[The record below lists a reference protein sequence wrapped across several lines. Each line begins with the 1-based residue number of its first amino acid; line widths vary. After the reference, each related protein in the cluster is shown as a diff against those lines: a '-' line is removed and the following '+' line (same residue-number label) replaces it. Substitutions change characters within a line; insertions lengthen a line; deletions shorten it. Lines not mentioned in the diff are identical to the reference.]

1 VTRGNQLPK
10 ADVSRGLSL
19 MPATAWVCPRDRY
32 DAAARRL
39 LATAGRMVIAELS
52 ALGVTL
58 RLAGREI
65 RAGPRERITE
75 AVTRRIEANREA
87 LAACLEEIP

>member
-10 ADVSRGLSL
+10 ADPSRGLTL
-19 MPATAWVCPRDRY
+19 MPAAAWVCPKDRY
-32 DAAARRL
+32 DQAARRL
-39 LATAGRMVIAELS
+39 LATAGRMVAAELS

-65 RAGPRERITE
+65 RAGPREKITE
-75 AVTRRIEANREA
+75 AVTRRIEASREA
-87 LAACLEEIP
+87 IVLALEEIP